1 MKLTK
6 FKVERFKNNG
16 DPLKPVRIKQGI
28 FVASH
33 TKKQEGFIYYPG
45 TLIPNVNFQN
55 CKKLDKY
62 NNLKG
67 GPPPWCDPT
76 TIMINKKLLNTEN
89 IYDKLQKA
97 RENNDQKQ
105 IEFLSQPLV
114 IWLCPQ
120 TLSKKAIYPQDVT
133 VLNRNNKSDYVYD
146 NLDRFEKAIE
156 ELQKI
161 YKKEYI
167 DTERGIAALINLLS
181 AKFSFR
187 VGNQLK
193 KKCTGIG
200 ITTFRPKNI
209 KVDEK
214 NRIHFRF
221 KGKKGMNWH
230 KTFDPENDI
239 EKLMHKGIIALKN
252 KNKEFL
258 FYNGMRVD
266 SGIVNDLFREVMEV
280 KDNERDYLSFHSWRH
295 FTASRLFIKE
305 LAKLNLKRKLKKIEK
320 SKRATNKKLL
330 KAKLLHKTIN
340 KIFKK
345 VSKALSDTPGVVRAT
360 YAGGKI
366 FKDFYNSHGIE
377 FDDKKRTFDKEEI

>member
-1 MKLTK
+1 MKLEK
-6 FKVERFKNNG
+6 FKIERFKNNG
-16 DPLKPVRIKQGI
+16 ESLKPVRIKQGI
-28 FVASH
+28 FILPH

-45 TLIPNVNFQN
+45 TLIPNTHFMEIRRY
-55 CKKLDKY
+55 DKY
-62 NNLKG
+62 NQLKG
-67 GPPPWCDPT
+67 CCPPWTNPE
-76 TIMINKKLLNTEN
+76 TIEINKELLNTEN

-97 RENNDQKQ
+97 RENNDVEQ
-105 IEFLSQPLV
+105 IEFLSRPLV
-114 IWLCPQ
+114 TWLCPQ
-120 TLSKKAIYPQDVT
+120 TLTKKAIYPQDVT
-133 VLNRNNKSDYVYD
+133 VLNRNNKSDYVYE

-187 VGNQLK
+187 VGNQTK

-200 ITTFRPKNI
+200 ITTLRPKNI

-230 KTFDPENDI
+230 KVFDPENDI

-266 SGIVNDLFREVMEV
+266 SGVVNDLFREVMKV
-280 KDNERDYLSFHSWRH
+280 KDNEREYLSFHSWRH
-295 FTASRLFIKE
+295 RLASQLFIKE
-305 LAKLNLKRKLKKIEK
+305 LAELNLRRKLKRIEK
-320 SKRATNKKLL
+320 SKRTTNKKLL
-330 KAKLLHKTIN
+330 KAKLLHKSIN

-345 VSKALSDTPGVVRAT
+345 VAKTLNDTSGIVKAVYS
-360 YAGGKI
+360 GGKI